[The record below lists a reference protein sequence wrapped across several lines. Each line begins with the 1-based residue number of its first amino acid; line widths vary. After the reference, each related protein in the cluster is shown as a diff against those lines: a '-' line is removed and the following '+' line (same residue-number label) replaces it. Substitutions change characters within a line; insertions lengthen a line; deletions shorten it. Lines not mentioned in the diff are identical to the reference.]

1 MYFTCFKLV
10 GDLVKWDSAWH
21 GQENR
26 EIDDVNDAII
36 IRDDPTLKTGDLYCC
51 EEECERLSPV
61 KRKKL
66 QSRHFRRL
74 SGARKKK
81 SKKEVCKEIR
91 RSNEKGESWKHS
103 RVVLQIV
110 KFLNNEGKEE
120 FAVES
125 TEIIAEKDEPDIKV
139 QHSEIL
145 PGFESNTTYVVVPH
159 QNLRRAKAVFEGFE
173 PNCIAVE
180 IHRWRDADV
189 DFQNYINER
198 VRRSYDRSGGRRNPA
213 FLHRR
218 TSVPNLGI
226 WDESVGGQQ
235 RFFTIDPSSDQEE
248 TKGILEWIGEL
259 QDAVER
265 HNEWAVETPGK
276 LKFHLRN
283 LKFQSFGLE
292 WDMSKHPHNDGRF
305 EDPCI
310 QAMYLELRMLHQKS
324 YSRTGPAITMVRS
337 GRKIRWGQAEM
348 ALFVNSAGE
357 ANAEDVW
364 ENWGDLSESR
374 KLRAFRNVKRSY
386 RRATFWRGGP
396 FGGMLTDLEMGKT
409 PNILVDTTGIE
420 EEILSN
426 QDSKEDAGV
435 LDIDSYRVLKYLIT
449 ADRREVFPNR
459 KDPSFIELISSVR
472 IFSSDLTKKVTLEI
486 PNRILDRINKS
497 GNIERDIVAA
507 LENSSNQ
514 EEE

>member
-1 MYFTCFKLV
+1 M
-10 GDLVKWDSAWH
+10 KWDSAWH

-26 EIDDVNDAII
+26 EINVNDAII

-51 EEECERLSPV
+51 EEECERLSPI

-110 KFLNNEGKEE
+110 KFLNNEGKDE

-125 TEIIAEKDEPDIKV
+125 TEIIAGKDEPDIKV

-145 PGFESNTTYVVVPH
+145 PGFDSETTYVVVPH
-159 QNLRRAKAVFEGFE
+159 QNLRRAKAVFESLE

-198 VRRSYDRSGGRRNPA
+198 VRGSYDRSSGRQNPA

-218 TSVPNLGI
+218 TSVPNLGF
-226 WDESVGGQQ
+226 WDKYVRGRQ
-235 RFFTIDPSSDQEE
+235 RFLTIDPSSEQEG
-248 TKGILEWIGEL
+248 TKAILESIGEL

-265 HNEWAVETPGK
+265 HNVWAVETPGK
-276 LKFHLRN
+276 LQFHLRN
-283 LKFQSFGLE
+283 LKFQPFSPEKDLPN
-292 WDMSKHPHNDGRF
+292 HPHNDGRF

-310 QAMYLELRMLHQKS
+310 QAMYLEIRMMHQAHYKEAPRKPIPKTS
-324 YSRTGPAITMVRS
+324 GRTGIP
-337 GRKIRWGQAEM
+337 WGPTESV
-348 ALFVNSAGE
+348 LFFKA
-357 ANAEDVW
+357 ADVW
-364 ENWGDLSESR
+364 GNWRDLSESR
-374 KLRAFRNVKRSY
+374 KSLAFRNVKRGY
-386 RRATFWRGGP
+386 RSQIFWRGQP
-396 FGGMLTDLEMGKT
+396 LRLPLIDLEMGKT

-420 EEILSN
+420 GEILSN

-435 LDIDSYRVLKYLIT
+435 LDIGDYHILKYLIT
-449 ADRREVFPNR
+449 VDRGEVFPNP
-459 KDPSFIELISSVR
+459 KDPSFIELISSVGSL
-472 IFSSDLTKKVTLEI
+472 SSDLTKKVTLEI

-507 LENSSNQ
+507 LENSFNQ